1 MTPKDVKKILL
12 QAVHTMEKK
21 AKYKDMPDFTIVS
34 FDHVANYTFV
44 TIGRKTKQ
52 YQGVAKRNPNCDNPD
67 GNRGLVIAL
76 NRAIHRML
84 DKKDVGTKFVNMD
97 LYG

>member
-1 MTPKDVKKILL
+1 MISRDVKKVLL
-12 QAVHTMEKK
+12 QAVNTMEKK

-34 FDHVANYTFV
+34 FDFVANYTFV

-52 YQGVAKRNPNCDNPD
+52 YQGIAKRNPNCDNPD
-67 GNRGLVIAL
+67 DNRGLVIAL

-84 DKKDVGTKFVNMD
+84 DKKDAGTKFVNMN
-97 LYG
+97 LGE